1 MQNDNSKQKP
11 LILGIKR
18 GQFRSVDKDSKKADQ
33 TFRAV
38 RNKVL
43 EAQDY
48 RCYRC
53 GYQSKSN
60 EVHHLDDDHHN
71 NALEN
76 LKVACKLCH
85 PYSHI
90 GEAARPVRTLAE
102 QAGRVPSK
110 AAALIR
116 VPKELKDV
124 IRAEDLNHLMRVIG
138 VALTDKSEAAHAK
151 RLYAMLTDSEQMRE
165 FARALYGEESGINSV
180 LPSDVAA
187 AMSHL
192 TDDEY
197 NKRYEYID
205 DVRVLYAPQYLMSLA
220 QGIKK
225 QAPTIAEP
233 AHWRVALQGVIDDIK
248 SRLQQA
254 PIYNIDAYKEEESS
268 VNDLTGVRVEMSDEA
283 EADIDE

>member
-1 MQNDNSKQKP
+1 MQNEKSKQKP

-18 GQFRSVDKDSKKADQ
+18 SRFRGADKDSKKADQ
-33 TFRAV
+33 AFRAV
-38 RNKVL
+38 RSKAL

-53 GYQSKSN
+53 GYQSKNN

-110 AAALIR
+110 AAALMR

-124 IRAEDLNHLMRVIG
+124 ICAEDLNHLMRVVG
-138 VALTDKSEAAHAK
+138 VALTDKSEAIHAK
-151 RLYAMLTDSEQMRE
+151 RLYAMLTNVEKMRG
-165 FARALYGEESGINSV
+165 FAHALYGEESGINAV

-197 NKRYEYID
+197 NQRYEYID

-220 QGIKK
+220 QGVKK
-225 QAPTIAEP
+225 QAPTIAQP
-233 AHWRVALQGVIDDIK
+233 THWRVALQGVIDDIK
-248 SRLQQA
+248 NRLQQE
-254 PIYNIDAYKEEESS
+254 PIYSVDAHEEGQSNT
-268 VNDLTGVRVEMSDEA
+268 NDLVDVKVEMSDET
-283 EADIDE
+283 EANIDE